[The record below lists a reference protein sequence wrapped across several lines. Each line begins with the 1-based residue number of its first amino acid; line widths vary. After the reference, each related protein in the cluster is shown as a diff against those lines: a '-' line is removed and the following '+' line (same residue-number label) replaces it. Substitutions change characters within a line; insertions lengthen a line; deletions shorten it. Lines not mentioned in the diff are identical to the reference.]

1 MPREAA
7 VLAKIGDIAGAKVV
21 LEVYYCEVTVD
32 PLSLGAEAGAS
43 LDVTING
50 LAPSDMVFVNPG
62 AAVTANFIIASA
74 RVSGANVLTLTFAN
88 NNVAA
93 GDAIDLGSST
103 WKILVVR
110 PVA

>member
-1 MPREAA
+1 MTREAA

-32 PLSLGAEAGAS
+32 PLSLDAEAGAS
-43 LDVTING
+43 LDVTVNG
-50 LAPSDMVFVNPG
+50 LATSDMVFVNPG
-62 AAVTANFIIASA
+62 IEVTANLIIASA
-74 RVSGANVLTLTFAN
+74 RVSAANILTLTFAN

-93 GDAIDLGSST
+93 GAAIDLGSST
-103 WKILVVR
+103 WKVLVIR